1 MEFSSE
7 IFNGTVGLLGLV
19 ILVAALLSGLIERSG
34 VPQIAVLLALG
45 AALGPA
51 GLAVLDIT
59 LDSSILRIV
68 ATLGLALVLFTDA
81 VRLDLREVRQNSS
94 LALIMVGPGTLLS
107 AALIA
112 LAGWQLLGLQPIAAV
127 VLGAAL
133 ASTDPILLRGMLR
146 NSGLGSNA
154 RLALRLEGGMNDVSL
169 LPVVIVAVVLW
180 QSTAAVPIQEWASI
194 GISLFIL
201 GPGAG
206 IMIGLF
212 SVAVLDLVR
221 RRIGIR
227 RDYESLYAIGVAFT
241 AFAAAESVGGSGF
254 LAAFAAGL
262 TVSALDIELCDCFLE
277 YGETTAELILLFTFV
292 LFGSSLIWSGLTLIS
307 LPILLFALVVLLGRL
322 PILYAAL
329 ARTGLDSRTRLLIG
343 WFGPRG
349 LGSLLLVLLPVFAGI
364 AGSEQLFAIASLMVL
379 LSVALHG
386 GTPLLLRLLPARKSA
401 ADSPGS
407 GQRQL
412 NHVIPTE
419 ASAAS
424 GVEEA
429 RHGSSEAPT
438 SCSGRDPSA
447 PLHSGRGDTRT
458 LLMPTADP
466 SPADTETHTSACSPN
481 GSGVADK
488 ERITL
493 DEIRRLQ
500 AAGQPLILL
509 DARTLRARA
518 RSELQAA
525 GSLRLP
531 PDRVAERAIG
541 LGLPRNAWLVPYCT

>member
-19 ILVAALLSGLIERSG
+19 ILLAALLSGLIERSG

-45 AALGPA
+45 AALGPP

-59 LDSSILRIV
+59 LDSPILRIV
-68 ATLGLALVLFTDA
+68 ATLGLTLVLFTDA
-81 VRLDLREVRQNSS
+81 VRLDLREVREHSH

-107 AALIA
+107 AALIS

-127 VLGAAL
+127 ILGAAL

-146 NSGLGSNA
+146 NSGLGNNA

-180 QSTAAVPIQEWASI
+180 QSTVAVPIQEWAAI

-241 AFAAAESVGGSGF
+241 AFAAAERVGGSGF

-292 LFGSSLIWSGLTLIS
+292 LFGSALIWSGLTLIS
-307 LPILLFALVVLLGRL
+307 LPIVLFALVVLLGRL

-329 ARTGLDSRTRLLIG
+329 SRTGLDNRTRLMIG

-364 AGSEQLFAIASLMVL
+364 AGSEQLFAICSLMVL

-386 GTPLLLRLLPARKSA
+386 GTPLLLRWLPARKFADNEPEPRTRDETTPFIAHIADAVPPPDA
-401 ADSPGS
+401 AGPRNG
-407 GQRQL
+407 
-412 NHVIPTE
+412 
-419 ASAAS
+419 
-424 GVEEA
+424 
-429 RHGSSEAPT
+429 
-438 SCSGRDPSA
+438 
-447 PLHSGRGDTRT
+447 
-458 LLMPTADP
+458 
-466 SPADTETHTSACSPN
+466 ACSPN
-481 GSGVADK
+481 SSGVADN

-493 DEIRRLQ
+493 AEIRRLQ
-500 AAGQPLILL
+500 AAGQSLILL
-509 DARTLRARA
+509 DSRTLRSRS